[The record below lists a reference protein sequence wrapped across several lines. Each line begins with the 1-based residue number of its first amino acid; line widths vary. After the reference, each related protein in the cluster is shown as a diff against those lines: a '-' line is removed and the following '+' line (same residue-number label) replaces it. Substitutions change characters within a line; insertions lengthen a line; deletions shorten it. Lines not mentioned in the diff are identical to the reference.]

1 MNGSANYTTLTDAQ
15 KVQFMLTNPA
25 LAKVINYNC
34 DVFST
39 LKIVRKDEKEDDLTK
54 LLKKPNPFQTQRQ
67 FLWMYRFWVMFG
79 SAYMKSE
86 SNNIASTNAR
96 LFWLEPQKFNWG
108 SSVLNKLDKHILS
121 KKSENDLYKLTI
133 DYTYTDG
140 TKAKIALGDLTV
152 FHDLANGLGNWLKG
166 NSRIDPLYKIILNSE
181 SGLDSKN
188 VNLEF
193 SRKYLVSGQY
203 DPSKNLNSPVGMQ
216 DIEKEGI
223 VRKLR
228 SKQAVHPVKA
238 QVEIKRF
245 VENLANLK
253 LDESYNE
260 DLSKIGAM
268 YSIPGDVL
276 EAIKGTATYENM
288 EKSTARHIEYS
299 EKPKAMDFL
308 EGICSQF
315 GLDAND
321 YDLIFADNSFMK
333 VFEKDQ
339 AEIFKSNAKTMETL
353 VKIGGDANE
362 IAEMLGMN
370 LNFKKNAG
378 QNQ

>member
-1 MNGSANYTTLTDAQ
+1 
-15 KVQFMLTNPA
+15 MLTNPA

-39 LKIVRKDEKEDDLTK
+39 LKIVRKDEKEDDLTN
-54 LLKKPNPFQTQRQ
+54 LLKKPNLFQTQRQ
-67 FLWMYRFWVMFG
+67 FLWMYRFWIMFG
-79 SAYMKSE
+79 SAYLKPE
-86 SNNIASTNAR
+86 SNNVASSNAR
-96 LFWLEPQKFNWG
+96 LFWLEPQKLDWNKT
-108 SSVLNKLDKHILS
+108 VLDKLDKHILS
-121 KKSENDLYKLTI
+121 KKSKNELLKLTV
-133 DYTYTDG
+133 DYTYRDG
-140 TKAKIALGDLTV
+140 TKSKIAIGDLVV

-166 NSRIDPLYKIILNSE
+166 NSRIDPLYKIISNSE

-188 VNLEF
+188 INLEF
-193 SRKYLVSGQY
+193 SRKYLVAGQY
-203 DPSKNLNSPVGMQ
+203 DPSKNLNNPIGMQ
-216 DIEKEGI
+216 NVEEEGI
-223 VRKLR
+223 VKKLR
-228 SKQAVHPVKA
+228 SKQAVHPIKS
-238 QVEIKRF
+238 QVDIKRF

-260 DLSKIGAM
+260 DLSKIGSM
-268 YSIPGDVL
+268 YNIPADVL
-276 EAIKGTATYENM
+276 EAIKATATYENM

-299 EKPKAMDFL
+299 EKPKAMDLL
-308 EGICSQF
+308 EGLCNQF
-315 GLDAND
+315 NLDVND

-339 AEIFKSNAKTMETL
+339 SEIFKSNAKTMETL